1 MLNKLRIFSKSR
13 LAIILVA
20 IIIIPFVFWGMG
32 NVFTSGNTN
41 NVAKI
46 NNKTISTKDFLDYVN
61 SLQLNEQII
70 QDNIDNNIFE
80 QLLSQL
86 ISKNILNMEINKL
99 GIIFSEKDLANIIK
113 KNINFTDSNNEFSR
127 LKYEKFLL
135 ENNISAPL
143 YEYKLKNIELQK
155 KLYFY
160 INGGI
165 KSPNFLVNK
174 TYIEQNKKI
183 EIEYINLNDV
193 YKKEFTKQE
202 IDKFINE
209 NIEILKNEYIDFSYV
224 KIEPINLVEQNEFN
238 NEYFKK
244 IDEIENLILN
254 GSNIDKIASK
264 YNLKLTKKYNFI
276 LETKDNELE
285 EEIYSK
291 RNEEKIQL
299 LDKNDFF
306 VLFEIK
312 KIDKILPDRNSLNF
326 INKVNDKLFLE
337 EKINLNN
344 FLLTQIQNR
353 KFNDKDFHNLIND
366 KSKINRAKINSIK
379 DDSIFNNDS
388 VNLLYS
394 ISKNNFLLMTDVN
407 NNIFISKV
415 INVDIKNLKNNQD
428 EIDDFSKQSNITIR
442 NDLYTSYDY
451 FLNNSYKIKIYEKT
465 LERVKNYFR

>member
-1 MLNKLRIFSKSR
+1 MS
-13 LAIILVA
+13 
-20 IIIIPFVFWGMG
+20 
-32 NVFTSGNTN
+32 
-41 NVAKI
+41 
-46 NNKTISTKDFLDYVN
+46 
-61 SLQLNEQII
+61 
-70 QDNIDNNIFE
+70 
-80 QLLSQL
+80 
-86 ISKNILNMEINKL
+86 
-99 GIIFSEKDLANIIK
+99 
-113 KNINFTDSNNEFSR
+113 
-127 LKYEKFLL
+127 
-135 ENNISAPL
+135 
-143 YEYKLKNIELQK
+143 YKK

-244 IDEIENLILN
+244 IDEI
-254 GSNIDKIASK
+254 K

>member
-1 MLNKLRIFSKSR
+1 
-13 LAIILVA
+13 
-20 IIIIPFVFWGMG
+20 GMG

-451 FLNNSYKIKIYEKT
+451 FLNNSYKIKIY
-465 LERVKNYFR
+465 